1 MLKLLLDS
9 LLMILPFLE
18 QGLSRSSNFF
28 LHLIR
33 IWPLSSTLRAFE
45 HPNKQEQE
53 KIHKDAG
60 IKKHSTRNCFVSS
73 MENLWL
79 DNQTCYIVNSKLL
92 IKLQTTVIMSSLHD
106 ITLLLQNF
114 HDLENNNTEID
125 PLHYDFDHHVD
136 DLNRR

>member
-18 QGLSRSSNFF
+18 HGLSRSSNFF

-33 IWPLSSTLRAFE
+33 IWPLSSTLKAFE
-45 HPNKQEQE
+45 QPNKQEQE

-60 IKKHSTRNCFVSS
+60 MKKHSTKNCFVSS

-79 DNQTCYIVNSKLL
+79 DNQTCCIVNSKLS
-92 IKLQTTVIMSSLHD
+92 IKFQTKAIISSLDD
-106 ITLLLQNF
+106 ITWLLRSF

-125 PLHYDFDHHVD
+125 PLHYDFGHHVD